1 MGKNSTANETIEESK
16 ILMVRGEKVILDSDL
31 AKHYEVPINRLKEQV
46 KKNRAHFPKD
56 HMFQLKTKEKTD
68 VSKIYEHLSDL
79 KDSKTRPYAFTQQ
92 GAIMAARV
100 LNKMRTS

>member
-1 MGKNSTANETIEESK
+1 MEKDNVIENI
-16 ILMVRGEKVILDSDL
+16 ILMVRGEKVILDLDL

-46 KKNRAHFPKD
+46 KRNRARFPKD
-56 HMFQLKTKEKTD
+56 YMFQLKTKEKAEI
-68 VSKIYEHLSDL
+68 SEIYEHLTDL

-92 GAIMAARV
+92 GAIMAAKV

>member
-1 MGKNSTANETIEESK
+1 MGKNSTANEITEKSR
-16 ILMVRGEKVILDSDL
+16 ILMIRGEKVILDLDL
-31 AKHYEVPINRLKEQV
+31 AEHYEVPVNRLKEQV

-56 HMFQLKTKEKTD
+56 HMFQLKTKEKTE
-68 VSKIYEHLSDL
+68 VSEIYEHLSDL

-100 LNKMRTS
+100 LNKIRTS

>member
-1 MGKNSTANETIEESK
+1 MEKDSVIENI
-16 ILMVRGEKVILDSDL
+16 ILMVRGEKVILDLDL

-46 KKNRAHFPKD
+46 KRNRAHFTKD
-56 HMFQLKTKEKTD
+56 YMFQLKTKEKAK
-68 VSKIYEHLSDL
+68 VSEIYDHLSDL

-92 GAIMAARV
+92 GAIMAARI

>member
-1 MGKNSTANETIEESK
+1 MGKNSVAENI

-46 KKNRAHFPKD
+46 KKNRSHFPKD
-56 HMFQLKTKEKTD
+56 SMFQLKIQEKSEISQTY
-68 VSKIYEHLSDL
+68 KHLSDL
-79 KDSKTRPYAFTQQ
+79 KASKSRPYAFTQQ

>member
-1 MGKNSTANETIEESK
+1 MGKNSTANKTNEESR
-16 ILMVRGEKVILDSDL
+16 ILMIRGEKVILDSDL
-31 AKHYEVPINRLKEQV
+31 AKHYEVPVNRLKEQV

-56 HMFQLKTKEKTD
+56 YMFQLKTKEKTE
-68 VSKIYEHLSDL
+68 VSELHEHLSDL

>member
-1 MGKNSTANETIEESK
+1 MEKDRVVENI

-46 KKNRAHFPKD
+46 KRNRAHFPKD
-56 HMFQLKTKEKTD
+56 HMFQLKTKEKAK
-68 VSKIYEHLSDL
+68 VSEIYDHLSDL

-92 GAIMAARV
+92 GAIMAARI

>member
-1 MGKNSTANETIEESK
+1 MEKDNVTENI
-16 ILMVRGEKVILDSDL
+16 ILMVRGEKVILDLDL
-31 AKHYEVPINRLKEQV
+31 AKHYEVPISRLKEEV

-56 HMFQLKTKEKTD
+56 SMFQLKTKEKAE
-68 VSKIYEHLSDL
+68 VAEIYEHLSDL
-79 KDSKTRPYAFTQQ
+79 NDSKTRPYAFTQQ

>member
-1 MGKNSTANETIEESK
+1 MEKNSVIENI

-46 KKNRAHFPKD
+46 KRNRAHFPKD
-56 HMFQLKTKEKTD
+56 YMFQLKTKEKAEI
-68 VSKIYEHLSDL
+68 SEIYGHLSDL

-92 GAIMAARV
+92 GAIMAAKV

>member
-1 MGKNSTANETIEESK
+1 MGKDRVIENI

-46 KKNRAHFPKD
+46 KRNRTHFPKD
-56 HMFQLKTKEKTD
+56 YMFQLKTKEKAE
-68 VSKIYEHLSDL
+68 VSEIYEHLTDL
-79 KDSKTRPYAFTQQ
+79 KDCKTRPYAFTQQ
-92 GAIMAARV
+92 GAIMAAKI